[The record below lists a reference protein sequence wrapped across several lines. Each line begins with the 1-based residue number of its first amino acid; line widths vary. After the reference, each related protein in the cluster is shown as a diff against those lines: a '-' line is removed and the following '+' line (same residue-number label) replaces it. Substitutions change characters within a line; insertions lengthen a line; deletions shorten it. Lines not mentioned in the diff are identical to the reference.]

1 MKKPKSLKILSL
13 GCLLLALVFMP
24 KLISEFSLNLF
35 ITMLIYSLFAIA
47 YNILLG
53 QGGLL
58 SFGHAAYFGMGAYA
72 AILSYKHFGFSLL
85 TGILA
90 GGVSSVLLGIIFGVF
105 VARLQGLPFAL
116 LSMAFNMIIFGVAE
130 KWRSVTNGEDGL
142 AIQRPD
148 LFLPGFGKIDMFPT
162 VNFYYF
168 VLVVVVLGIAYCWF
182 FTKTPLGRL
191 NVCIRENQERAG
203 FIGYDTYKAKFLI
216 YLICAFFCG
225 ISGALASSFQEFVSS
240 SMINLD
246 KSSDILIMT
255 FIGGRSVFWGPIVGV
270 CFLTYFNDIV
280 SSFTSHWAIIQ
291 GAIFIALVM
300 YEPEGISHILLRA
313 REWGSERLK
322 SKKR

>member
-1 MKKPKSLKILSL
+1 MKNPMSWKILSL
-13 GCLLLALVFMP
+13 GCLLLVLVFMP

-58 SFGHAAYFGMGAYA
+58 SFGHSAFFGMGAYG
-72 AILSYKHFGFSLL
+72 AILSYKHLGFSLL

-90 GGVSSVLLGIIFGVF
+90 GGVCSVLLGLVFGVF
-105 VARLQGLPFAL
+105 VSRLQGLPFAL
-116 LSMAFNMIIFGVAE
+116 LSMAFNMVIFGVAE
-130 KWRSVTNGEDGL
+130 KWRSLTNGEDGL
-142 AIQRPD
+142 AVQRPD
-148 LFLPGFGKIDMFPT
+148 LFLPGIGRIDMFPT

-168 VLVVVVLGIAYCWF
+168 VLFVVVVCIAYCWF

-203 FIGYDTYKAKFLI
+203 FIGYDTYRTKFLI
-216 YLICAFFCG
+216 YLVCAFFSG
-225 ISGALASSFQEFVSS
+225 ISGALSSSFQEFVSTL
-240 SMINLD
+240 MINLD
-246 KSSDILIMT
+246 KSADILIMT
-255 FIGGRSVFWGPIVGV
+255 FIGGRNIFWGPIAGV
-270 CFLTYFNDIV
+270 CFLTYFNDVV

-300 YEPEGISHILLRA
+300 YEPEGISHILLRINA
-313 REWGSERLK
+313 WTYERLK
-322 SKKR
+322 SKKG